1 MRCSNLLPWIPK
13 MSLQIVCWQKSG
25 IDWGLK
31 VPWEYNWCVYRE
43 FHTFCEV
50 AKSSLEV
57 GESPMTPW
65 VLTSLET
72 QNEMCTHRNSE
83 HHIPGHHYNDW
94 GKALVSSC
102 LPCHLPLCVSEEDR
116 CLINAL
122 RLSGRQPHSC
132 SVRAPEAVVWS
143 EICQAK
149 RTQPSVDSASQPA
162 MSHHFGFFIFQD
174 YKDRG
179 RVLVRGGEQ
188 KDQHT
193 LESRENWIQGSGLFI
208 FASAPSNVSP
218 V

>member
-31 VPWEYNWCVYRE
+31 VPWEYNWCVYRVHSKS
-43 FHTFCEV
+43 FMLHCEV

-57 GESPMTPW
+57 GESQMTPW

-72 QNEMCTHRNSE
+72 QNENMHTHRNSE
-83 HHIPGHHYNDW
+83 HHIPGHHYNDL

-102 LPCHLPLCVSEEDR
+102 LSCHLPVCVSEEDR

-122 RLSGRQPHSC
+122 HLSGRQPHSC
-132 SVRAPEAVVWS
+132 SVTAPDAVVWS

-149 RTQPSVDSASQPA
+149 RTQPSVNSASQSA
-162 MSHHFGFFIFQD
+162 MSHHFGFFIFQGS
-174 YKDRG
+174 KDRG
-179 RVLVRGGEQ
+179 RILVGGGG
-188 KDQHT
+188 
-193 LESRENWIQGSGLFI
+193 REINT
-208 FASAPSNVSP
+208 P
-218 V
+218 